1 MITNSLSRLPPSLR
15 ASRGKQV
22 IKFGNTNNR
31 CRFKTKKTR
40 RQLNSHT
47 KCTVRVSTIST
58 SLLPAV
64 RASAVAPTSKKIT
77 FLITSTCPPTM
88 GYYRLYWMK
97 SSSFSVVYNKQPLPR
112 FLALANLFTFLPPV
126 KPLLSHIA
134 TAVMIIPYF
143 DDNIAWL

>member
-1 MITNSLSRLPPSLR
+1 MHSSSFDNKYVIIACCEDICCRL
-15 ASRGKQV
+15 
-22 IKFGNTNNR
+22 
-31 CRFKTKKTR
+31 
-40 RQLNSHT
+40 
-47 KCTVRVSTIST
+47 
-58 SLLPAV
+58 
-64 RASAVAPTSKKIT
+64 TSKKIT

-88 GYYRLYWMK
+88 GYYLLYWMK
-97 SSSFSVVYNKQPLPR
+97 ISSFSVVYNKQPLPR